1 MTLVKSPPLI
11 IVLIAALALLGPLI
25 GLAIQHL
32 PTPTQAAI
40 SSQLAEEI
48 AADIWRA
55 DMAHALE
62 RHGGEMVAIVQT
74 CLAAKGRSLYM
85 WNPATG
91 RSASVCELDG
101 GGFGVEIREEDDT
114 FLTAFTK
121 MKIKILREVMD
132 YLARGGYVSN

>member
-1 MTLVKSPPLI
+1 MTLVRSRSPIPI
-11 IVLIAALALLGPLI
+11 IMLVVALALLGPL
-25 GLAIQHL
+25 IQHL

-91 RSASVCELDG
+91 RSASVCELDS

-121 MKIKILREVMD
+121 TKVKVLRDIMS
-132 YLARGGYVSN
+132 YLSRGGYISN